1 MSHAADS
8 LNPKRVVLN
17 VKSLKSDEGIVK
29 AFLRYSKHSEGEYD
43 RNIHYIHLSDYDVI
57 TTTNRCFVG
66 LFFDSD
72 FYVVLFEISML
83 WWRAGSDIV
92 GMYHF

>member
-43 RNIHYIHLSDYDVI
+43 RNIHYIHLDPGRNGKESLVTYCPRYAR
-57 TTTNRCFVG
+57 TKGT
-66 LFFDSD
+66 
-72 FYVVLFEISML
+72 
-83 WWRAGSDIV
+83 
-92 GMYHF
+92 